1 MKSAVARDNSKGAT
15 RDASKSNPD
24 IKSRSDSIYSLIKL
38 QNLQNEKHFSH
49 TDSPMGDSAR
59 SPMISECHSS

>member
-15 RDASKSNPD
+15 RDVSKSNPD
-24 IKSRSDSIYSLIKL
+24 IKNRSDLIYSLIKL

-49 TDSPMGDSAR
+49 IDSPMGGDAR
-59 SPMISECHSS
+59 SQMISECHSS